1 MAISAFGDIS
11 NRTAAFASAE
21 MLAHAEPVSVLS
33 KFGLSKPLPK
43 NKTDT
48 IKYRRPVPFDA
59 VTAPLA
65 EGVTPTPGG
74 MSYEDVTVQMLQWG
88 DLYGITDK
96 IADMHEDPVLQDMTM
111 LCGEQAQ
118 KTLERIIWNKIKAG
132 TTVYYA
138 NGTARTDVNTAISLN
153 DVRKAVRY
161 LQAMKGKKLT
171 KMLSGSVNVG
181 TTPIE
186 AAYVAFTHTDMQ
198 ADIRNLAGFTP
209 VAEYGSRQPLC
220 AEEFGTVEDV
230 RFITSPELLP
240 FTDAGGAD
248 GDAFVSTSGTSA
260 DVYPIVVVAQEA
272 YGLVPLKGPGAIT
285 PKVLN
290 PDTIDKSDP
299 LGQRGYVGWKAYFN
313 ATVLNQTWIARI
325 EAAASVLS

>member
-1 MAISAFGDIS
+1 MALSEYGDIS
-11 NRTAAFASAE
+11 TRTAAYAATE
-21 MLAHAEPVSVLS
+21 MLAHAEPVSVLA

-59 VTAPLA
+59 LEAPLA

-74 MSYEDVTVQMLQWG
+74 MSYEDVTVQMVQWG

-96 IADMHEDPVLQDMTM
+96 IQDMHEDPILQDMTM

-118 KTLERIIWNKIKAG
+118 KTLERVIWNKVKAG

-138 NGTARTDVNTAISLN
+138 NGSARTDVNTAVSIN
-153 DVRKAVRY
+153 DLRKAVRY
-161 LQAMKGKKLT
+161 LHSMKAKKLT
-171 KMLSGSVNVG
+171 KILSGSVNVG

-198 ADIRNLAGFTP
+198 ADIRALAGFTP
-209 VAEYGSRQPLC
+209 VAEYGSRMPLC
-220 AEEFGTVEDV
+220 AEEFGSVEDI
-230 RFITSPELLP
+230 RFITSPELEP
-240 FTDAGGAD
+240 FENAGGAH
-248 GDAFVSTSGTSA
+248 GGTVVTTGGTLA
-260 DVYPIVVVAQEA
+260 DVYPIVIVGAEA

-285 PKVLN
+285 PKVIN
-290 PDTIDKSDP
+290 PDSIDKSDP

-313 ATVLNQTWIARI
+313 ATVLNQTWMVRI